1 VLAADTNQRRG
12 NAMNNK
18 TQPPDETQTDQPA
31 QTSRRTFLKV
41 GAALVATQALGFNIK
56 NASAASGKVRIGAL
70 NPSTG
75 TYAELGRNQ
84 TRGAR
89 LAAGEVNAAGGV
101 MGRELELIVTDTAS
115 KTGLAV
121 SKANQLVNQHGV
133 HFLQG
138 TVSSAV
144 SEAVEQASKNLGVMF
159 VDSGGHATPV
169 TGKYCTPSTF
179 RVCTTTYMLAAG
191 IAETLMKKYGKRW
204 YFLTPNYAFGLT
216 EQSAFERILKQ
227 HGGTVLGA
235 ALAPLGTTDFSS
247 YLIQAQAAKPDCLI
261 ILQAGDDLV
270 HALTQVNQF
279 GLQHKFGVAGGMME
293 LEVLKALPAAARVG
307 AWSFEWWWNQPNTP
321 HVKNFVD
328 KYRKHY
334 GGEYPT
340 ARSWFGYVSTHAIA
354 QAANEAKSLNS
365 KKVARTLAGMEL
377 PAHVGLEPATLKFR
391 ADDHQ
396 LLAGIFAGE
405 VNSGGSYPHLFNV
418 AQYEPGARIA
428 QTAAAKGCHMKMP
441 T

>member
-1 VLAADTNQRRG
+1 MTDKKHLPDQDLSSNQSSSI
-12 NAMNNK
+12 
-18 TQPPDETQTDQPA
+18 
-31 QTSRRTFLKV
+31 SRRTFLKA
-41 GAALVATQALGFNIK
+41 GAALTAAGTLGFG
-56 NASAASGKVRIGAL
+56 SRAAQAADKVRIGVL

-75 TYAELGRNQ
+75 TYAELGKNQ
-84 TRGAR
+84 TRGAHM
-89 LAAGEVNAAGGV
+89 AAAEINSSGGV
-101 MGRELELIVTDTAS
+101 LGRELELIVTDTAS

-121 SKANQLVNQHGV
+121 SKAHQLVDQHGV

-144 SEAVEQASKNLGVMF
+144 SEAIEQASKDLGVMF

-169 TGKYCTPSTF
+169 TGKYCTETTF

-191 IAETLMKKYGKRW
+191 IAKTLMQKYGKRW

-216 EQSAFERILKQ
+216 EQAAFESILKAN
-227 HGGTVLGA
+227 GGTVLGA

-293 LEVLKALPAAARVG
+293 LEVLKALPSGARVG

-321 HVKNFVD
+321 HVKSFVD
-328 KYRKHY
+328 RYRKRY

-354 QAANEAKSLNS
+354 QAAGEAKSLQW
-365 KKVARTLAGMEL
+365 KKVAHAMAGMEL
-377 PAHVGLEPATLKFR
+377 PAHVGLEPATLQFR

-396 LLAGIFAGE
+396 LMAGIFAGE
-405 VNSGGSYPHLFNV
+405 VKAGGTYPDLFDVIN
-418 AQYEPGARIA
+418 YEPGASIA
-428 QTAAAKGCHMKMP
+428 QSAAEKGCHMSV
-441 T
+441 

>member
-1 VLAADTNQRRG
+1 MTDKKLPPGQDHS
-12 NAMNNK
+12 NN
-18 TQPPDETQTDQPA
+18 ESSSI
-31 QTSRRTFLKV
+31 SRRTFLKA
-41 GAALVATQALGFNIK
+41 GAAVT
-56 NASAASGKVRIGAL
+56 AASSLGLGARAAQAANDKVRIGVL

-75 TYAELGRNQ
+75 TYAELGKNQ
-84 TRGAR
+84 TRGAHM
-89 LAAGEVNAAGGV
+89 AAAEVNASGGV

-121 SKANQLVNQHGV
+121 SKAHQLVSQHGV

-144 SEAVEQASKNLGVMF
+144 SEAIEQASKDMGTLF

-169 TGKYCTPSTF
+169 TGKYCNWSTF

-191 IAETLMKKYGKRW
+191 IADTLMKKYGKRW

-216 EQSAFERILKQ
+216 EQAAFESILKAA
-227 HGGTVLGA
+227 GGTVLGS

-247 YLIQAQAAKPDCLI
+247 YLIQAQAAKPDCLV

-293 LEVLKALPAAARVG
+293 LEVLKALPETARVG
-307 AWSFEWWWNQPNTP
+307 AWSFEWWWDQPNTP

-328 KYRKHY
+328 SYRKRY
-334 GGEYPT
+334 NGEYPT
-340 ARSWFGYVSTHAIA
+340 ARSWFGYVSTHAIS
-354 QAANEAKSLNS
+354 QAASEAKSLDA
-365 KKVARTLAGMEL
+365 KKVARVMGGMEL
-377 PAHVGLEPATLKFR
+377 PPQVGLEPAALKFR

-396 LLAGIFAGE
+396 LMAGIFAGE
-405 VNSGGSYPHLFNV
+405 VKSGGSYPDLFNV
-418 AQYEPGARIA
+418 LNYEPGATIA
-428 QTAAAKGCHMKMP
+428 QSAAQKGCQMKMP
-441 T
+441 S